1 MNVRKM
7 LTHASLVVLA
17 FACAWSLLLPVAA
30 TAQSTGANLVG
41 HAEDGNGAPLPG
53 ATITATQK
61 DTGYSRSTIAES
73 DGSFRLPS
81 LPAGTYTVVVELDG
95 FATVTVES
103 VVLNVAK
110 ERDLTVTMNASKV
123 TESIT
128 VIDEAPLVQTD
139 ASIGAVVSQKQLE
152 NLPLNGRQF
161 ANLAV
166 LAPGTTL
173 AYNGDPTKPGQ
184 LTIALNGG
192 SGRNVNFVIDGGD
205 NTDDTIG
212 GALQNFNLESVQE
225 FNIQTQQYKAE
236 YGRSTG
242 GVLTVVTK
250 TGTNEFKGSAWGF
263 YRSNSLNNKTE
274 TERRAGADKAEFK
287 QRQYGLAFGGPIVK
301 DKVHFFVTGERL
313 KRDRSYTVNSGG
325 DLPDFDGKSFPT
337 PFKDDLVT
345 AKSTWQISPKQY
357 LQVRYGYQK
366 NEDKYGPSALAA
378 PDSLGT
384 STNEYSSVLLGHS
397 AQIGSDSLNEILVQ
411 YTKFENAITADSN
424 SPTIYFPSGAH
435 RGQNINTPQT
445 TNQKKTQ
452 FKDDYSFS
460 RTLFGRANNFKFG
473 LAYIDEPTLGGDF
486 STGLAG
492 QYTLDGAGNVVD
504 ITIFGGFFGESTPIK
519 EYSAYFQDDLL
530 VNDRLTVNLGLRYDY
545 NDGFDLNQVTN
556 PIWQTLSTQTRY
568 NEYYLQDFQGGK
580 GGKLK
585 EDDNNWGPR
594 LGFTFDTA
602 GDGKR
607 LLRGGWGIYYD
618 FPYTNATIL
627 FPAAA
632 VQSNYGVVF
641 NHANQ
646 NGIRNADGSFFR
658 VGQPLPPNQ
667 LPGAAIPPPN
677 EVASPTLATPYS
689 RQASLGYSWQVNSWL
704 GLNFEAVTI
713 AYRDIPYRFRAN
725 PRDPA
730 TGARRFP
737 QYGNFRLWYGN
748 GFADYDGANISFRAR
763 ASEKFELQ
771 GFYTYSKSEGNV
783 LAGADEFRITAA
795 GHQADVGGGR
805 RDVSVN
811 PLDPQ
816 CGACTGPLNTDARHR
831 LTLSGIYNGPWG
843 LNLSGMLRYRSAL
856 PYTFFIAQDLNGD
869 GFAYDLPPGTKV
881 NSKRGHSNSQVDLRL
896 SKEFR
901 FGDAFGLELIA
912 EMFNVFNEKNPSV
925 FDRTGTATNFAGDA
939 LQGEQQLTQVGVRL
953 RF

>member
-1 MNVRKM
+1 MNVRSK
-7 LTHASLVVLA
+7 LTLASLVVLA
-17 FACAWSLLLPVAA
+17 VACAWSFLLPVAA
-30 TAQSTGANLVG
+30 TAQSTGSNLIGNVT
-41 HAEDGNGAPLPG
+41 DGSGAALPG
-53 ATITATQK
+53 ATVTATQK
-61 DTGYSRSTIAES
+61 DTGYSRSTVAEA

-95 FATVTVES
+95 FATVTVEN
-103 VVLNVAK
+103 VVLNVARQ
-110 ERDLTVTMNASKV
+110 RDLGVTMNASTV

-128 VIDEAPLVQTD
+128 VVDEAPLVQTD
-139 ASIGAVVSQKQLE
+139 AAIGAVVSQKQLE
-152 NLPLNGRQF
+152 SLPLNGRQF

-173 AYNGDPTKPGQ
+173 SYNGDPTKPGQ
-184 LTIALNGG
+184 LTVALNGG
-192 SGRNVNFVIDGGD
+192 SGRNVNFLIDGGD

-263 YRSNSLNNKTE
+263 YRSNSLSGKTE
-274 TERRAGADKAEFK
+274 TERLAGADKADLT
-287 QRQYGLAFGGPIVK
+287 QRQYGVAFGGPIVK

-313 KRDRSYTVNSGG
+313 KREKKYTVNSGG
-325 DLPDFDGKSFPT
+325 DLPEFDGKSFDT
-337 PFKDDLVT
+337 PFQDDLVT

-366 NEDKYGPSALAA
+366 NDDKYGASALAA
-378 PDSLGT
+378 PESLGT
-384 STNEYSSVLLGHS
+384 SSNEYSSVLLGHS
-397 AQIGSDSLNEILVQ
+397 AQIGADSLNEALIQ

-424 SPTIYFPSGAH
+424 NPTIYYPSGAH
-435 RGQNINTPQT
+435 RGQNVNTPQT

-452 FKDDYSFS
+452 FKDDFSFT
-460 RTLFGRANNFKFG
+460 RNLFGRANNFKTG
-473 LAYIDEPTLGGDF
+473 LAYVDEPTLGGDF
-486 STGLAG
+486 STGLNGA
-492 QYTLDGAGNVVD
+492 YNLDENGNVVQ
-504 ITIFGGFFGESTPIK
+504 ITFNGGFFGDDTPIK
-519 EYSAYFQDDLL
+519 QYSAYFQDDIM
-530 VNDRLTVNLGLRYDY
+530 VSDRLTVNVGLRYDY
-545 NDGFDLNQVTN
+545 NDGFDLDQRTN
-556 PIWQTLSTQTRY
+556 PIYQTLATQTKY
-568 NEYYLQDFQGGK
+568 NEYYLQDFRNGK
-580 GGKLK
+580 GGKL
-585 EDDNNWGPR
+585 ENDDNNWGPR
-594 LGFTFDTA
+594 LGFTFDLG

-627 FPAAA
+627 FPASA
-632 VQSNYGVVF
+632 VQSNFGVVY
-641 NHANQ
+641 ANLNP

-658 VGQPLPPNQ
+658 IGQPLPPNQ
-667 LPGAAIPPPN
+667 LPAADVPPPN

-689 RQASLGYSWQVNSWL
+689 RQASLGYSWQVNNWL

-713 AYRDIPYRFRAN
+713 DYRDIPYRFRAN
-725 PRDPA
+725 PVDPT
-730 TGARRFP
+730 TGRRRFS
-737 QYGNFRLWYGN
+737 QFDNFRLWYGN
-748 GFADYDGANISFRAR
+748 GFASYDGANISFRAR
-763 ASEKFELQ
+763 ASESFELQ

-783 LAGADEFRITAA
+783 LSGADEFRITNA
-795 GHQADVGGGR
+795 GHQADLGGGR

-831 LTLSGIYNGPWG
+831 VTLSGVYNGPWG
-843 LNLSGMLRYRSAL
+843 INVSGMLRYRSAL

-869 GFAYDLPPGTKV
+869 GFAYDLPPGGKV

-896 SKEFR
+896 TKEFR
-901 FGDAFGLELIA
+901 FGDAFSLELIA

-925 FDRTGTATNFAGDA
+925 FDRNGEATAYAGDQ
-939 LQGEQQLTQVGVRL
+939 LQGEQQLTQVGVRI

>member
-1 MNVRKM
+1 
-7 LTHASLVVLA
+7 VVLA
-17 FACAWSLLLPVAA
+17 LACAWSFLLPVAA
-30 TAQSTGANLVG
+30 TAQSTGSNLVG
-41 HAEDGNGAPLPG
+41 HVDDGSGGALPG
-53 ATITATQK
+53 ATVTATQK
-61 DTGYSRSTIAES
+61 DTGYSRSTVAEA

-81 LPAGTYTVVVELDG
+81 LPAGTYSVVVELDG

-103 VVLNVAK
+103 VVLNVAR

-128 VIDEAPLVQTD
+128 VVDEAPLVQTE

-152 NLPLNGRQF
+152 GLPLNGRQF

-173 AYNGDPTKPGQ
+173 SYNGDPTKPNQ
-184 LTIALNGG
+184 LTVALNGG

-263 YRSNSLNNKTE
+263 YRSNSLNGKTE
-274 TERRAGADKAEFK
+274 TERRAGIDKQDLK
-287 QRQYGLAFGGPIVK
+287 RKQYGLAFGGPIVK
-301 DKVHFFVTGERL
+301 DKVHFFVTGERTD
-313 KRDRSYTVNSGG
+313 RDTFYSVNSGG
-325 DLPDFDGKSFPT
+325 DLPDFDGRSFAT
-337 PFKDDLVT
+337 PYNDDLIT

-366 NEDKYGPSALAA
+366 NDDKYGFSALAA

-384 STNEYSSVLLGHS
+384 VGNEYSSVLLGHS
-397 AQIGSDSLNEILVQ
+397 AQIGSDSLNEFVFQ

-445 TNQKKTQ
+445 TNQKKNQ
-452 FKDDYSFS
+452 FKDDFSFT
-460 RTLFGRANNFKFG
+460 RTLFGRANNFKAG

-486 STGLAG
+486 STGLNG
-492 QYTLDGAGNVVD
+492 QYQLDDAGHVVA
-504 ITIFGGFFGESTPIK
+504 IQVNGGFFGNSTPIK

-530 VNDRLTVNLGLRYDY
+530 VNNRLTVNLGLRYDY
-545 NDGFDLNQVTN
+545 NDGFDLDQHTN
-556 PIWQTLSTQTRY
+556 PIWQVLSTQTRY

-585 EDDNNWGPR
+585 NDDDNWGPR
-594 LGFTFDTA
+594 IGFTFDTA

-632 VQSNYGVVF
+632 VQSNFGVVYAY
-641 NHANQ
+641 NDQ
-646 NGIRNADGSFFR
+646 NGIRNADGTFFR

-667 LPGAAIPPPN
+667 LPGADIPPPN
-677 EVASPTLATPYS
+677 EIASPTLATPYS
-689 RQASLGYSWQVNSWL
+689 RQASLGYSWQVNNWL

-730 TGARRFP
+730 TGALRFP
-737 QYGNFRLWYGN
+737 QFGNFRLWYGN

-763 ASEKFELQ
+763 ASAKFELQ
-771 GFYTYSKSEGNV
+771 GFYTYSKAEGNV
-783 LAGADEFRITAA
+783 LAGADEFRITNA
-795 GHQADVGGGR
+795 GHQADVGGAR

-816 CGACTGPLNTDARHR
+816 CGACTGPLDTDARHR

-843 LNLSGMLRYRSAL
+843 INATGMLRYRSAL
-856 PYTFFIAQDLNGD
+856 PYTVFIAQDLNGD
-869 GFAYDLPPGTKV
+869 GFAYDLPAGTKV
-881 NSKRGHSNSQVDLRL
+881 NSKRGHSNSQIDLRL

-901 FGDAFGLELIA
+901 FGDSFSLELIA
-912 EMFNVFNEKNPSV
+912 EMFNVLNEKNPSV
-925 FDRTGTATNFAGDA
+925 FDRTGTPTNFAGDN
-939 LQGEQQLTQVGVRL
+939 LQGEQQLSQVGVRL